1 MRFDLAET
9 GTRARHM
16 LTPNTAWKA
25 WLGLG
30 VAMVLA
36 YFALPTRDA
45 QDYLYQVPGMLAALV
60 VVAGVFIHKPMDRR
74 PWFVLAA
81 GLGLSAAGD
90 WTWVILDKGYGIEP
104 FPSVADVFYLAGMGL
119 VAVALLWLV
128 RGRVPGGDRA
138 GLLDALIVAVGVG
151 MVSWI
156 FLMAPIVSDSSQSLA
171 EIGVAI
177 AYPMLDI
184 LLLGVMVRLLL
195 APGRHV
201 PALRFLIGAVV
212 AFLLADYPYAFL
224 ALGGTYQTGQLVDA
238 GWLLGAAF
246 WGAAALHP
254 SMRYVADPVEAGD
267 VPFSAG
273 RLALLAAASL
283 MAPAVLVIQGVNHSP
298 IDVPVIA
305 TGCIVLFLLVI
316 ARLAGVVNDLRSTL
330 QQRKVL
336 EEELERRALHDPLTG
351 LANRVLF
358 RDRLQHALARRN
370 QGVAVLFLDLD
381 DFKTVNDTAGH
392 GAGDA
397 VLTSV
402 AETLRRTV
410 RPADTVAR
418 LGGDEFAV
426 LMDDNPDVY
435 QAGLVAGRLIE
446 ALQVPMIIAGAQR
459 AVGASIGVSLGRDT
473 TCTAADLMRDA
484 DIAMYVAKGKGK
496 GRFSVFEAKT
506 HESVV
511 RGLELRGDLQ
521 EAIDEKQFELYY
533 QPVVHLASKAVVGV
547 EALVR
552 WHHPTR
558 GLLQPV
564 DFIPLAETTG
574 AIVPLGRWI
583 LERACHDAASWADE
597 GAGGSIGIAGD
608 RFVGVNLSALQ
619 LVQPGFADMVASV
632 LASTGLAP
640 ERLLLELTET
650 TRLDQEAGSANLAQL
665 EMMGVRLAIDDFGTG
680 WASFSQLRR
689 IPFDIVKIDRS
700 FVQHL
705 TAGSRSESLVCGIV
719 DLARRLGVSVI
730 AEGIE
735 SEAQRARLQ
744 HLGAAFG
751 QGFFLARPMPVG
763 KLRKHLAPTPM
774 PTARAPRAAL
784 RPAPSRSSTR

>member
-45 QDYLYQVPGMLAALV
+45 QDYLYQVPGMMAALV
-60 VVAGVFIHKPMDRR
+60 VVAGIFIHKPMDRR

-254 SMRYVADPVEAGD
+254 SMR
-267 VPFSAG
+267 S
-273 RLALLAAASL
+273 
-283 MAPAVLVIQGVNHSP
+283 
-298 IDVPVIA
+298 
-305 TGCIVLFLLVI
+305 
-316 ARLAGVVNDLRSTL
+316 
-330 QQRKVL
+330 
-336 EEELERRALHDPLTG
+336 
-351 LANRVLF
+351 
-358 RDRLQHALARRN
+358 
-370 QGVAVLFLDLD
+370 
-381 DFKTVNDTAGH
+381 
-392 GAGDA
+392 
-397 VLTSV
+397 
-402 AETLRRTV
+402 
-410 RPADTVAR
+410 RPATSPSR
-418 LGGDEFAV
+418 
-426 LMDDNPDVY
+426 
-435 QAGLVAGRLIE
+435 
-446 ALQVPMIIAGAQR
+446 
-459 AVGASIGVSLGRDT
+459 
-473 TCTAADLMRDA
+473 RDA
-484 DIAMYVAKGKGK
+484 
-496 GRFSVFEAKT
+496 SP
-506 HESVV
+506 S
-511 RGLELRGDLQ
+511 
-521 EAIDEKQFELYY
+521 
-533 QPVVHLASKAVVGV
+533 
-547 EALVR
+547 
-552 WHHPTR
+552 
-558 GLLQPV
+558 
-564 DFIPLAETTG
+564 
-574 AIVPLGRWI
+574 
-583 LERACHDAASWADE
+583 
-597 GAGGSIGIAGD
+597 
-608 RFVGVNLSALQ
+608 
-619 LVQPGFADMVASV
+619 
-632 LASTGLAP
+632 
-640 ERLLLELTET
+640 
-650 TRLDQEAGSANLAQL
+650 
-665 EMMGVRLAIDDFGTG
+665 
-680 WASFSQLRR
+680 
-689 IPFDIVKIDRS
+689 
-700 FVQHL
+700 
-705 TAGSRSESLVCGIV
+705 SR
-719 DLARRLGVSVI
+719 
-730 AEGIE
+730 
-735 SEAQRARLQ
+735 
-744 HLGAAFG
+744 
-751 QGFFLARPMPVG
+751 P
-763 KLRKHLAPTPM
+763 
-774 PTARAPRAAL
+774 PR
-784 RPAPSRSSTR
+784 